1 MPSMSKSQDRKFRKA
16 HTPDPLQT
24 ISASPSTSQTA
35 TTAATVAA
43 DNAINPVIGSDRPT
57 SIYPSTPSPFVS
69 DLAFL
74 NYDVFQFISD
84 EIEGVENPENWE
96 PVALQYHGLSSIISG
111 FTNKVVQQYNSKLN
125 NVFKTHFEWD
135 PFSIFL
141 HLPLM
146 QV

>member
-35 TTAATVAA
+35 TAATAATAAATVAA

-69 DLAFL
+69 DLAF
-74 NYDVFQFISD
+74 F
-84 EIEGVENPENWE
+84 
-96 PVALQYHGLSSIISG
+96 
-111 FTNKVVQQYNSKLN
+111 
-125 NVFKTHFEWD
+125 
-135 PFSIFL
+135 
-141 HLPLM
+141 
-146 QV
+146 

>member
-1 MPSMSKSQDRKFRKA
+1 MPSMSKSQDRNF
-16 HTPDPLQT
+16 
-24 ISASPSTSQTA
+24 SESTYARPTA
-35 TTAATVAA
+35 NNLSVTVNITTTSTAATAAATVAA

-111 FTNKVVQQYNSKLN
+111 SRIK
-125 NVFKTHFEWD
+125 
-135 PFSIFL
+135 
-141 HLPLM
+141 
-146 QV
+146 